1 MNPNHRQRARG
12 SGRSALLLWSVLALL
27 AFACVPVAAQAD
39 SGEVEYESVLPKAD
53 GNGPSQ
59 NEQIAEKSDSP
70 KNGGAEAPAN
80 HGSTGSGEGSY
91 MGGAPSSESGGG
103 ATGNEGSGQGKA
115 DKGANPPANGGV
127 QQATPLSKS
136 SAKSDGGSSSSP
148 LVPILIA
155 ILVLAAI
162 SIGAVMIRQRRQR
175 DGSSPSLSTKAG

>member
-1 MNPNHRQRARG
+1 MNWFRQTRG
-12 SGRSALLLWSVLALL
+12 SGRSALVLSSVIALL

-39 SGEVEYESVLPKAD
+39 SGEVEYENALPKAD

-80 HGSTGSGEGSY
+80 SGSYGSGEGSSY
-91 MGGAPSSESGGG
+91 MEGETPSEEGSAAGA
-103 ATGNEGSGQGKA
+103 GNNNGGSGQGKP
-115 DKGANPPANGGV
+115 DKSANPSANAGV
-127 QQATPLSKS
+127 QDSAPLTK
-136 SAKSDGGSSSSP
+136 ASDSGGSSP

-155 ILVLAAI
+155 IAVLAAI
-162 SIGAVMIRQRRQR
+162 SIAVVTVRQRRQR